1 MTTLDWAQPTGW
13 EVEDASSKWWVLLIT
28 GIAWVVVGV
37 VVLDFDLDSA
47 ATVGFLVG
55 GYLILAGATEFLLIG
70 LTRGWHWVHGILGA
84 LFVIGGIAAFFEPVQ
99 TFGILARLF
108 GFLLVLKG
116 TFDLVFG
123 VATRQEADLWWM
135 MMLAGIFEIVLGL
148 WASAYPGRSAT
159 LLILWV
165 GIGAVVRGI
174 THFVLAFQVRK
185 VHEAVAA

>member
-1 MTTLDWAQPTGW
+1 MTTVGWADDIDW
-13 EVEDASSKWWVLLIT
+13 EVERASSKWWIMLIS
-28 GIAWVVVGV
+28 GIAWIVIGV
-37 VVLDFDLDSA
+37 IVLDFDFDSA

-55 GYLILAGATEFLLIG
+55 GYLILAGATEFMLGAVSL
-70 LTRGWHWVHGILGA
+70 GWRWVHIILGV

-116 TFDLVFG
+116 SFDFVFS
-123 VATRQEADLWWM
+123 VATRHEIDLWWM
-135 MMLAGIFEIVLGL
+135 LLLAGIFEIALGL

-165 GIGAVVRGI
+165 GIAAVVRGI
-174 THFVLAFQVRK
+174 THFMIAFRVRR
-185 VHEAVAA
+185 VHEAVTA